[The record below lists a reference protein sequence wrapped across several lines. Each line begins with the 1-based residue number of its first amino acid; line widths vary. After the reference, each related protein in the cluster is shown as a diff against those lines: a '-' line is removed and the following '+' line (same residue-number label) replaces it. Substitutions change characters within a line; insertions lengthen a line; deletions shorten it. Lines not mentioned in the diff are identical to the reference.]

1 MGTGLSRKH
10 TTSARVVTPQNI
22 KAKLFWL
29 KMPNRGSIFTTK
41 HDHREYLQPLGV
53 FVQTKENNM
62 VATFQSMK
70 YILPNEYVQNEMFE
84 LGLTSFF
91 QSAMEIRLCFI
102 SWLSYRYN
110 DLHTLQQHDCCVT

>member
-1 MGTGLSRKH
+1 MGL
-10 TTSARVVTPQNI
+10 
-22 KAKLFWL
+22 
-29 KMPNRGSIFTTK
+29 
-41 HDHREYLQPLGV
+41 YLQRNTIIENTYSPWV
-53 FVQTKENNM
+53 FLFKQKKNNM

-70 YILPNEYVQNEMFE
+70 YILPNEYVENEMFE